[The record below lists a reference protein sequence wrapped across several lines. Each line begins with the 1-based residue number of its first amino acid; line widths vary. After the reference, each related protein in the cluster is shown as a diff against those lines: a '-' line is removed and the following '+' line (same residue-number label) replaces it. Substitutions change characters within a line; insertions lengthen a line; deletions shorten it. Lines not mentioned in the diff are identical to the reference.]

1 MRINNLE
8 LEEFK
13 SYITSNNFTNQI
25 QATAMPGK
33 ELRDLLKKLDSEIK
47 NINHVDKSSRDL
59 LDGLKKEIN
68 DLLERDDKKIAE
80 NNSSLA
86 DRLRESTEHFE
97 ASHPELTAVM
107 NNVINFLNN
116 LGL

>member
-1 MRINNLE
+1 
-8 LEEFK
+8 
-13 SYITSNNFTNQI
+13 
-25 QATAMPGK
+25 MPGK
-33 ELRDLLKKLDSEIK
+33 ELRDLLRKLDSEIK
-47 NINHVDKSSRDL
+47 NTNHVDKSSRDL
-59 LDGLKKEIN
+59 LDDLKKEID
-68 DLLERDDKKIAE
+68 DLLERDDKNLSEIH
-80 NNSSLA
+80 SSFA